1 MLSYYYTP
9 MLKKLESYFEFA
21 RLGTN
26 WRIEI
31 LAGVTTF
38 LTMAYIVLVNPAILA
53 AAGMPL
59 AAVTAATCLSAG
71 FASILMGIVA
81 RYPIALAP
89 GMGLNAYFAYAVCIK
104 LHVPWQTA
112 LGAVFL
118 SGVLFLALTAVGIRQ
133 MILRAIPHELY
144 AAVAS
149 GIGLFIA
156 LIGFR
161 NAGLVVADSNTLVS
175 LGNIRN
181 PTAALALLGLLLMVA
196 LEVQKSPRRH
206 PHRRPLHHRP
216 RLGAGPD
223 PLDARRRRPLHR
235 WLDTA
240 FQLDIRGALNK
251 GLLEIV
257 FVFFFVDLFDN
268 LGTLVAVTKRAGLIE
283 ADHSIP
289 RLNRIL
295 FTDATA
301 TVFGSLTGTSTV
313 TSYVES
319 TAGVAAGGRSGVTAI
334 VTGLLFLAAIGAAP
348 FVGIVPP
355 AATAPALILVGSMML
370 STISEIR
377 WREPLIAVPAFLTLV
392 LIPFTFS
399 IANGLGFGI
408 ISWAALHLAAGKI
421 RKQDWLLYLL
431 AALFLV
437 RFIYLGRKLGLLS
450 SACNQKG
457 ATMRW
462 YHYIAYFFGGAFLA
476 NSLPHLGNGISGR
489 AFQSPFASPP
499 GEGLSSSTVNVL
511 WGLL

>member
-1 MLSYYYTP
+1 MLSYYYPP
-9 MLKKLESYFEFA
+9 MLRRLETYFEFT

-26 WRIEI
+26 WRTEI

-71 FASILMGIVA
+71 FASIMMGIVA

-89 GMGLNAYFAYAVCIK
+89 GMGLNAYFAYTVCIK
-104 LHVPWQTA
+104 MHVPWQTA

-144 AAVAS
+144 AAVAG

-156 LIGFR
+156 LIGFQK
-161 NAGLVVADSNTLVS
+161 AGLVVGDPNTLLS

-181 PTAALALLGLLLMVA
+181 PTAALALAGLLLMVA
-196 LEVQKSPRRH
+196 LEVKKVRGAI
-206 PHRRPLHHRP
+206 LIGVLTITALAWV
-216 RLGAGPD
+216 LGLAHWTPAAGG
-223 PLDARRRRPLHR
+223 LSSLAA
-235 WLDTA
+235 TA

-257 FVFFFVDLFDN
+257 FIFFFVDLFDN

-334 VTGLLFLAAIGAAP
+334 VTGVLFLIAIGAAP

-370 STISEIR
+370 ATISEIR

-408 ISWAALHLAAGKI
+408 IAWAALHLATGKL
-421 RKQDWLLYLL
+421 RQQDWLLYLL

-437 RFIYLGRKLGLLS
+437 RFIYLG
-450 SACNQKG
+450 
-457 ATMRW
+457 
-462 YHYIAYFFGGAFLA
+462 
-476 NSLPHLGNGISGR
+476 
-489 AFQSPFASPP
+489 AS
-499 GEGLSSSTVNVL
+499 
-511 WGLL
+511 

>member
-1 MLSYYYTP
+1 
-9 MLKKLESYFEFA
+9 MLKRLETYFEFT

-26 WRIEI
+26 WRTEI

-71 FASILMGIVA
+71 FASIMMGIVA

-156 LIGFR
+156 LIGFQ
-161 NAGLVVADSNTLVS
+161 NAGIIAADPKTLIS
-175 LGNIRN
+175 LGNIRS
-181 PTAALALLGLLLMVA
+181 PIAALALLGLLLMVT
-196 LEVQKSPRRH
+196 LEVRKVRGAILIGVLSITA
-206 PHRRPLHHRP
+206 LAWT
-216 RLGAGPD
+216 LGLTHWTPAAGG
-223 PLDARRRRPLHR
+223 LSSLAL
-235 WLDTA
+235 TA

-283 ADHSIP
+283 PDYSIP

-313 TSYVES
+313 VSYVES

-334 VTGLLFLAAIGAAP
+334 VTGLLFLAVIGVSP

-431 AALFLV
+431 AALFLI
-437 RFIYLGRKLGLLS
+437 RFIYL
-450 SACNQKG
+450 A
-457 ATMRW
+457 
-462 YHYIAYFFGGAFLA
+462 
-476 NSLPHLGNGISGR
+476 
-489 AFQSPFASPP
+489 AS
-499 GEGLSSSTVNVL
+499 
-511 WGLL
+511 